1 MGTKKAAGPK
11 VADRARTGN
20 AAAKAAQRKPKPEG
34 STARALRDAK
44 AEVAANL
51 ARLEAGESATGG
63 EGPTGGATTA
73 PTAANATG
81 AAVGRDGATR
91 GKRAK
96 AEPGKGSNRGARK
109 GADRLAGGKQ
119 DHEVPSEKE
128 VAKDANL
135 MAAAKGKKAK
145 APKAPKP
152 ANPKKPRRMSAL
164 DAAAKVLAASGA
176 PMRAKEMI
184 AAMQSKGLW
193 SSPGGKTPEATLYA
207 AIIREIASK
216 GTKAR
221 FKKQERGVFTATS
234 HVGKEG

>member
-109 GADRLAGGKQ
+109 GADPPREQ
-119 DHEVPSEKE
+119 PSSERW
-128 VAKDANL
+128 VR
-135 MAAAKGKKAK
+135 G
-145 APKAPKP
+145 
-152 ANPKKPRRMSAL
+152 
-164 DAAAKVLAASGA
+164 
-176 PMRAKEMI
+176 
-184 AAMQSKGLW
+184 
-193 SSPGGKTPEATLYA
+193 PGGYTL
-207 AIIREIASK
+207 RPS
-216 GTKAR
+216 G
-221 FKKQERGVFTATS
+221 
-234 HVGKEG
+234 

>member
-1 MGTKKAAGPK
+1 MATKKAAGPK
-11 VADRARTGN
+11 VADRARTGKKG
-20 AAAKAAQRKPKPEG
+20 AAKRDGA
-34 STARALRDAK
+34 TAKALKDAK

-128 VAKDANL
+128 VANDANL
-135 MAAAKGKKAK
+135 MVAAKGKKAK
-145 APKAPKP
+145 APRAPKP
-152 ANPKKPRRMSAL
+152 AKPKAPRRMSAL
-164 DAAAKVLAASGA
+164 DAAAKVLAASDA

-193 SSPGGKTPEATLYA
+193 TSPGGKTPEATLYA
-207 AIIREIASK
+207 AIIREIAAK
-216 GTKAR
+216 GTGAR
-221 FKKQERGVFTATS
+221 FKKQERGVFVATS
-234 HVGKEG
+234 HAEKEG